1 LPPEADLP
9 TSAIVLPYGRAPYP
23 VDLAGFAGT
32 VHIVRA
38 APLPAAPLLAPLIDA
53 ALDAPIGRP
62 LLAPCGP
69 RVTLVVSDPS
79 RAEPRAAYLRA
90 IRERLPPNSRLT
102 IAVATGTHGP
112 ADTSALGLP
121 ADLLAD
127 ATLVNHD
134 GHAPENL
141 VDLGTTPRG
150 TPVRVHR
157 CLVDADLV
165 VATGS
170 IKPHY
175 FAGFGAGV
183 KAFFPGLGE
192 AKAIRI
198 NHAMKTQPRAI
209 AGVTVGNPVRDDLED
224 AFRLLPTPSF
234 LLNGVCAP
242 GDESSSIHAV
252 VAGDPISAFRAGCE
266 RARPW
271 FTARAPRSPLVI
283 ASDALPVSASL
294 YQAAKIAAAA
304 APLVAENGT
313 LAIVAECPDGVGPL
327 ETVNE
332 AILRIGVLPRLAVG
346 ARLVLVSGLSRST
359 VDATLCTYAPS
370 VASLV
375 DDLRRSA
382 HAQVITVIPRAS
394 QLLLEPL

>member
-1 LPPEADLP
+1 MPPEADPP
-9 TSAIVLPYGRAPYP
+9 TIELPYGRAPIV
-23 VDLAGFAGT
+23 VDLRSIEGA

-38 APLPAAPLLAPLIDA
+38 AALPAAPALEPLIDA
-53 ALDAPIGRP
+53 ALDAPIDRP
-62 LLAPCGP
+62 PLATLAATAT
-69 RVTLVVSDPS
+69 RVTIVVSDQS
-79 RAEPRAAYLRA
+79 RAEPRAAFVRA
-90 IRERLPPNSRLT
+90 IRARLPSTARVT

-112 ADTSALGLP
+112 ADLDALGLSL
-121 ADLLAD
+121 DGV
-127 ATLVNHD
+127 TVINHD

-141 VDLGTTPRG
+141 VELGTTPRG
-150 TPVRVHR
+150 TPVRLHR

-175 FAGFGAGV
+175 FAGFGAGT

-198 NHAMKTQPRAI
+198 NHAMKTQPLAK
-209 AGVTVGNPVRDDLED
+209 AGIVVGNPVRDDLED
-224 AFRLLPTPSF
+224 AFRLLQTPSF
-234 LLNGVCAP
+234 LLNGVCGP
-242 GDESSSIHAV
+242 DSSIQRV
-252 VAGDPISAFRAGCE
+252 VAGDPITAFRAGCE
-266 RARPW
+266 LARPW
-271 FTARAPRSPLVI
+271 FTARAPRSQLVI

-313 LAIVAECPDGVGPL
+313 LAIVAECPEGTGPL

-332 AILRIGVLPRLAVG
+332 AILRIGVLPRLPTG
-346 ARLVLVSGLSRST
+346 ARLVLVSGLPRET

-370 VASLV
+370 VAALLDERPSSIAIV
-375 DDLRRSA
+375 
-382 HAQVITVIPRAS
+382 PRAS
-394 QLLLEPL
+394 QLLLEAS